1 MTKKKQKHRKLPM
14 QGEVRDREQARSALH
29 KLRKAWKR
37 ASESERQTFLA
48 EVGLQI
54 PASSAIGER
63 HLIAD
68 GRYLL
73 PNTIKRI
80 ETIMVRRRLSQDA
93 FMEELGFPGE
103 GKDLVRALAK
113 GRSLRLRVIAAL
125 DEWLTVQEQ
134 GDPMQEKRQIDLR

>member
-1 MTKKKQKHRKLPM
+1 M
-14 QGEVRDREQARSALH
+14 QGEVQDREQARSALH

-37 ASESERQTFLA
+37 ASESERQAFRA

-80 ETIMVRRRLSQDA
+80 ETILVRRRLSQDA
-93 FMEELGFPGE
+93 LMEELGFPGK

>member
-1 MTKKKQKHRKLPM
+1 M
-14 QGEVRDREQARSALH
+14 QREVQDHGQARSALH

-48 EVGLQI
+48 EVGLQF
-54 PASSAIGER
+54 PHSSVSGER
-63 HLIAD
+63 RLIAN

-80 ETIMVRRRLSQDA
+80 ETVMVRQRLSPDGL
-93 FMEELGFPGE
+93 MEELGFLGE

-113 GRSLRLRVIAAL
+113 GRSLRLRVIASL
-125 DEWLTVQEQ
+125 DKWLTVEEQ
-134 GDPMQEKRQIDLR
+134 SGTDVQEKRQVDRK